1 MKNND
6 IFEGVSIPTN
16 YFELSQEEKKEICLG
31 LLETIYDT
39 IIKNTPAHFS
49 KLELFNRVLEQ
60 TIQHHEKIEEYE
72 VCGLLYD
79 TKRILDEAKDNGL
92 HK

>member
-1 MKNND
+1 MKLPTD
-6 IFEGVSIPTN
+6 QIDVPTN

-39 IIKNTPAHFS
+39 IIKNTPTHFS

-60 TIQHHEKIEEYE
+60 TIQHHEKTEQYE

-79 TKRILDEAKDNGL
+79 TKRILDEATNNELYK
-92 HK
+92 

>member
-1 MKNND
+1 MKDD
-6 IFEGVSIPTN
+6 IFDGVSVPN
-16 YFELSQEEKKEICLG
+16 DYFGLSDEEKKEICLG

-39 IIKNTPAHFS
+39 IIKKTPAHFS

-60 TIQHHEKIEEYE
+60 TIQHHEKTEEYE

-79 TKRILDEAKDNGL
+79 TKRILDEAASDRL